1 MVCEL
6 SELEQALSRQVMPVS
21 VAIAFLLISSAV
33 VSAAEPSSTSLR
45 VVVAPVG
52 EAQSAPH
59 GQGNVYAPDVLL
71 DNGLYRMWFGG
82 QGKDGHDRLQLA
94 ESRDGLAWQSR
105 GVVLDNGDAN
115 HINDPSVVKVGG
127 KYFMYYTRAASDV
140 VDEIALATSADG
152 VRWTPHG
159 VVLRPSSAGNWDSL
173 LVGRPSVLIKDGV
186 YRMWYDGR
194 KDLPPGAPA
203 KDVPKSPASTRAVG
217 YATSQDG
224 YHWTRLTTEP
234 VFRGDAGGVHVARV
248 RNGYA
253 MVYEGHD
260 GTHLA
265 TSTDGL
271 SWQSKGL
278 LTASS
283 GTDADRFGHVTPFLL
298 TDSATT
304 PIALFV
310 GAARAGSWDHN
321 SIARIELSESQLRA
335 FNNLSRKGA
344 KNAK

>member
-1 MVCEL
+1 MQTALAIFFALL
-6 SELEQALSRQVMPVS
+6 SGCTVALG
-21 VAIAFLLISSAV
+21 
-33 VSAAEPSSTSLR
+33 AETVPTSLR
-45 VVVAPVG
+45 IVAAPAG
-52 EAQSAPH
+52 SAQSAPH
-59 GQGNVYAPDVLL
+59 GEGNVYAPDVLL
-71 DNGLYRMWFGG
+71 DNGVYRMWFGG
-82 QGKDGHDRLQLA
+82 QGKDGHDRIQLA
-94 ESRDGLAWQSR
+94 ESHDGLTWQAR

-115 HINDPSVVKVGG
+115 HVNDPSVVKVGG

-152 VRWTPHG
+152 VRWTPGG
-159 VVLRPSSAGNWDSL
+159 VVLSPTSAGNWDSL
-173 LVGRPSVLIKDGV
+173 LVGRPSVVVEDGI

-203 KDVPKSPASTRAVG
+203 KGVPKSPASTRSVG
-217 YATSQDG
+217 YATSSDG
-224 YHWTRLTTEP
+224 LNWSRPSADP
-234 VFRGDAGGVHVARV
+234 VFGSDAGGVHVARV
-248 RNGYA
+248 HNGYA

-271 SWQSKGL
+271 AWQAKGVL
-278 LTASS
+278 AATS

-298 TDSATT
+298 TNSAAT

-321 SIARIELSESQLRA
+321 SIARIELSESQLKA
-335 FNNLSRKGA
+335 SNNANRQGA